1 MDSHNE
7 SESESDSDYELD
19 TSCLQKLLGKL
30 HDELT
35 ESILDMYVITKQLK
49 PDSFTKKRSLTKDAQ
64 EIFQRKTASLKD
76 LLDFWMP
83 LWKEEGRIHGRH
95 ITLGTEALLLGFMEE
110 AEQDIYDVC
119 KRMCRLFV

>member
-1 MDSHNE
+1 MDSENE
-7 SESESDSDYELD
+7 SGSDSDYELD
-19 TSCLQKLLGKL
+19 TSSFQKLLHRL

-35 ESILDMYVITKQLK
+35 ESILDMYAITKTLK
-49 PDSFTKKRSLTKDAQ
+49 PDSFTKKRVLTKDAQ
-64 EIFQRKTASLKD
+64 EIFKRKTASLKD

-95 ITLGTEALLLGFMEE
+95 IRLGTEALLLGFLEE
-110 AEQDIYDVC
+110 SQQDVYDVC

>member
-1 MDSHNE
+1 MDSHN
-7 SESESDSDYELD
+7 ESESDSDYELD
-19 TSCLQKLLGKL
+19 TSNFQKLLRKL

-35 ESILDMYVITKQLK
+35 ESILDMYAITKQLK
-49 PDSFTKKRSLTKDAQ
+49 PDSFTKKRVLIKEAQ
-64 EIFQRKTASLKD
+64 EIFLKKTASLKD

-110 AEQDIYDVC
+110 SEQDIYDVC